1 MEEKTV
7 DLQLMMTY
15 VDTYPGD
22 KSFEELPNSP
32 LAAIE
37 TARPKEEALFDMNI
51 SDKDL
56 YYSFLADVVKQQPLD
71 LENELDV
78 FARQKDVA
86 LSMWKAEMDYFRI
99 IRCLTYMPVNTGT
112 SDRYTKAVFFT
123 TAAVNPVLTMP
134 EISQAKPINQLDCR
148 SSDHDIYHA
157 YLKAVL
163 MRNPSQRLRDADKEV
178 VKLLHHME
186 MSKDSI
192 QQCLQEYSLEFLM
205 PEKTGD
211 AVTDYQ
217 AQMAVIHCIHALMQ
231 EAYQEINP
239 QRPMSM
245 LDINPLDDDAVIYQ
259 KMQET
264 IRSMKEQHESGDSF
278 QYWETSIHIM
288 QEALNRFNAFQNL
301 SKTVSILMVGAER
314 AAKEC
319 EVSIPKELKHIQE
332 QLGKLN
338 QQTDRRKQDWVT
350 LRETAD
356 RAVKAAMQLVDEL
369 RKKREQN
376 PLFQLVEVQHA
387 KPLQEVLKL
396 PHPVPKDLYFAFL
409 RQVARSH
416 PKILPDQ
423 ADLIIAKK
431 FQEHK
436 IPAYIQMKAM
446 SASPSFRQLD
456 ANQQITAVHMFLYA
470 ALQKPRTCKREEG
483 MRR

>member
-1 MEEKTV
+1 MEQENAV
-7 DLQLMMTY
+7 DWQLMMTY
-15 VDTYPGD
+15 VDTYPRD
-22 KSFEELPNSP
+22 KSFEELPHSP
-32 LAAIE
+32 LAALE
-37 TARPKEEALFDMNI
+37 TARPKEEALFDMNS
-51 SDKDL
+51 SDKEL
-56 YYSFLADVVKQQPLD
+56 YYSFLADVVKQQPMN
-71 LENELDV
+71 LENELEV

-86 LSMWKAEMDYFRI
+86 LSMWKSEMDYFRI

-123 TAAVNPVLTMP
+123 AAAVNPILTMP
-134 EISQAKPINQLDCR
+134 EISQAKPINQLDSR

-163 MRNPSQRLRDADKEV
+163 MRNPSQRLREADKEV
-178 VKLLHHME
+178 VKLLHHIQMPE
-186 MSKDSI
+186 DSI
-192 QQCLQEYSLEFLM
+192 RQCLQEYSLEFLM

-217 AQMAVIHCIHALMQ
+217 AQLAVISRIKALIQ
-231 EAYQEINP
+231 EAYQEIDP
-239 QRPMSM
+239 QRPMSL
-245 LDINPLDDDAVIYQ
+245 LDIQPSDDDAVIYQ

-319 EVSIPKELKHIQE
+319 EVSLPQELKHIQE
-332 QLGKLN
+332 QLGTLS
-338 QQTDRRKQDWVT
+338 QQTERRRQDWT
-350 LRETAD
+350 ALRETAD
-356 RAVKAAMQLVDEL
+356 SAVRIASQLVDEL

-387 KPLQEVLKL
+387 KPLPEVLNAGTIN
-396 PHPVPKDLYFAFL
+396 PQDLYFSFL

-423 ADLIIAKK
+423 ADLIVARK

-436 IPAYIQMKAM
+436 IPAYIQLRAM
-446 SASPSFRQLD
+446 SASPCFRQIDASQQLTAVRSFLD
-456 ANQQITAVHMFLYA
+456 AAI
-470 ALQKPRTCKREEG
+470 QKPGKEEG
-483 MRR
+483 RQR